1 LKYKIIRPIGKGA
14 TSKVFI
20 GSNQQNQTVV
30 IKQVRNKEEAA
41 AEARILKDLP
51 DHRFIIS
58 LLDSF
63 DEYLVFEYYE
73 GTRLGNFKKGIKRD
87 TCSAV
92 KITLNILE
100 AVKIIHENG
109 ILHCDITPHNVLMKD
124 DNPDTIKMIDFG
136 SAVRKNAANEYIDT
150 HIGATKW
157 YRAPELKRE
166 KEGFTAHLNDSS
178 DLYSTACVCLYLL
191 NGEAPFRK
199 RHACK
204 QVKNVNLQQI
214 LRKAVYRDQ
223 RKRFQSAEEFIKAL
237 LPFAK

>member
-1 LKYKIIRPIGKGA
+1 MIAPIGRGA

-20 GSNQQNQTVV
+20 GSNEQNQTVV

-63 DEYLVFEYYE
+63 DEYLVFEYHE
-73 GTRLGNFKKGIKRD
+73 GKRLGNFKKGEIRD
-87 TCSAV
+87 THFAV
-92 KITLNILE
+92 QITLHILE
-100 AVKIIHENG
+100 ALKIIHENG
-109 ILHCDITPHNVLMKD
+109 IIHCDITPHNVLMCG
-124 DNPDTIKMIDFG
+124 DNPETIKIIDFG
-136 SAVRKNAANEYIDT
+136 SSVRKNEANEYIGT

-157 YRAPELKRE
+157 YRPPELKKD

-178 DLYSTACVCLYLL
+178 DLYSTACLCLYLL

-199 RHACK
+199 RDACK
-204 QVKNVNLQQI
+204 QVKNVNLGKI
-214 LRKAVYRDQ
+214 LRKAVYRDKQ
-223 RKRFQSAEEFIKAL
+223 RRFQSAEELIRAL
-237 LPFAK
+237 SPFAK